1 MFGFGVLLIA
11 GGLTGYLK
19 AHSLWSLATG
29 ALTGLIFLG
38 LGRAALAGSA
48 ASLKGAIAVSA
59 GLALFFLADTIAHHK
74 MMPGGGM
81 FLISAAV
88 LCVFGYCARSQTISS
103 L

>member
-11 GGLTGYLK
+11 GGLMGYLK
-19 AHSLWSLATG
+19 AHSYWSLLTG
-29 ALTGLIFLG
+29 ALTGLMFLG
-38 LGRAALAGSA
+38 LGRSALSGSA
-48 ASLKGAIAVSA
+48 GSLKGAIALSA
-59 GLALFFLADTIAHHK
+59 GLALFFLADALAHHK

-88 LCVFGYCARSQTISS
+88 LCILGYCARSRTVSS